1 MEVRNYYQRPDG
13 RICFLEDLVPA
24 AGNEIRFRWRLCRPR
39 SGWRGDGDMGLLVN
53 PMQETEDTFCLR
65 PVDCRGWKWLHTGC
79 DSCRYR
85 RRVSVGTIYMAR
97 GLPMTEA
104 SNDGWYNR
112 CILRDEL
119 GVGEGGRLFVGCC
132 FRSADASVPV
142 QDIFAADWTD
152 EVERL
157 CRKLFLR
164 GFDGGWQPRAFYA
177 CVPAQRC
184 TLTPSELA
192 AFLRFGGEGRVF
204 MITMEAL
211 NALYSGQ
218 PTAGAAVGLPARGL
232 TVEVYYR
239 LIVAEGYELMLLQD
253 GELGLL
259 QHENTWL
266 IVGHSDKVNAFMK
279 FLR

>member
-1 MEVRNYYQRPDG
+1 MEVRSYYQRPDG

-112 CILRDEL
+112 CILGMSWAWE
-119 GVGEGGRLFVGCC
+119 
-132 FRSADASVPV
+132 
-142 QDIFAADWTD
+142 
-152 EVERL
+152 
-157 CRKLFLR
+157 K
-164 GFDGGWQPRAFYA
+164 
-177 CVPAQRC
+177 
-184 TLTPSELA
+184 
-192 AFLRFGGEGRVF
+192 
-204 MITMEAL
+204 
-211 NALYSGQ
+211 
-218 PTAGAAVGLPARGL
+218 
-232 TVEVYYR
+232 
-239 LIVAEGYELMLLQD
+239 AEGYLSAAVFARQTLPSRYRIFLPRTGRMRWK
-253 GELGLL
+253 GYA
-259 QHENTWL
+259 ENY
-266 IVGHSDKVNAFMK
+266 S
-279 FLR
+279 